1 MQKSKKKAGLVF
13 LIEGFSGSGKSA
25 LSNLLHTKI
34 EKKIGNTI
42 VLSGDNF
49 RKVLNL
55 NKYKKNDRIKNS
67 HLFSK
72 LINLLSEKNINVIFS
87 IVGLNK
93 EIRSIY
99 KKNIKNFFLIFIDS
113 DIKKIIKLKK
123 KKHVYNQK
131 KNIVGL
137 DIKAE
142 YPRNAD
148 YTIKNDLTKNFS
160 NLVKNFIK
168 SKELKKFIS

>member
-13 LIEGFSGSGKSA
+13 LIEGFSGSGKST

-55 NKYKKNDRIKNS
+55 NKYKKNDRINNS

-72 LINLLSEKNINVIFS
+72 LINLLSERNINVIFS

-99 KKNIKNFFLIFIDS
+99 KKNIKNFFLIFIDT
-113 DIKKIIKLKK
+113 DINKIIKLKK
-123 KKHVYNQK
+123 KNIYITRK
-131 KNIVGL
+131 KIL
-137 DIKAE
+137 
-142 YPRNAD
+142 
-148 YTIKNDLTKNFS
+148 L
-160 NLVKNFIK
+160 
-168 SKELKKFIS
+168 ELI

>member
-13 LIEGFSGSGKSA
+13 LIEGFSGSGKST
-25 LSNLLHTKI
+25 LSKLLHKKI

-55 NKYKKNDRIKNS
+55 NKYKKNDRINNS

-72 LINLLSEKNINVIFS
+72 LINLLSERNINVIFS

-93 EIRSIY
+93 KIRSIY
-99 KKNIKNFFLIFIDS
+99 KKNIKNFFLIFIDT
-113 DIKKIIKLKK
+113 DINKIIKLKK
-123 KKHVYNQK
+123 KKHIYNQK
-131 KNIVGL
+131 KNIVGI

-142 YPRNAD
+142 YSINAD
-148 YTIKNDLTKNFS
+148 YTIKNK
-160 NLVKNFIK
+160 
-168 SKELKKFIS
+168 LKKISKLIKQLKNIK